1 MMPAGAMVRWG
12 MAYHNLVSQTA
23 QNDVETAQK
32 RTAPSSVEEVAEPSP
47 LPPVSVELSE
57 PVSSEEGVEKVVVR
71 VVLSLVMVLT
81 SSSVPLVVEE
91 PGVSELLSVPVVSV
105 PVVSEPEVSVAEASV
120 PVVWSLPPPR
130 VVVAIG
136 VVMTVSSEEMVVRI
150 VETYEYAISQ
160 CRTMCYFDS

>member
-12 MAYHNLVSQTA
+12 MAYYNLVSQTP
-23 QNDVETAQK
+23 QK
-32 RTAPSSVEEVAEPSP
+32 DIEMTRKHTAPSSVEVVAEPSP

-57 PVSSEEGVEKVVVR
+57 PVSSEEGVLKVVVR

-91 PGVSELLSVPVVSV
+91 PGVSEPFSVPVVSV
-105 PVVSEPEVSVAEASV
+105 PVVSAPEVSVAEASV

-130 VVVAIG
+130 VVVAMG
-136 VVMTVSSEEMVVRI
+136 VVMTVPSEEMVVRI
-150 VETYEYAISQ
+150 VETCEQAVSQ
-160 CRTMCYFDS
+160 S